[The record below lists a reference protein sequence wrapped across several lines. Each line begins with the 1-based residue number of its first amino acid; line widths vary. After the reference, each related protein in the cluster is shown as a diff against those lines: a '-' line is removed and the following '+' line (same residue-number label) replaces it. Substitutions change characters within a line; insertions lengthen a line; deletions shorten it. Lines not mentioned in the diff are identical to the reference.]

1 MRLIS
6 PALFAAAT
14 TALAAPTAL
23 AQPAEPVNIQLNV
36 LDNLQDRC
44 RVTFVVENKQPAA
57 IESLKLD
64 LAVFNP
70 EGAVRHRLIA
80 ELGPVRAAKT
90 VVKAFAVDGGCNQVG
105 AILVNEVNAC
115 APASADA
122 CLETLQLSS
131 RVKDVRLY
139 K

>member
-1 MRLIS
+1 MRSVPSILV
-6 PALFAAAT
+6 ALFASTST
-14 TALAAPTAL
+14 TLADPPAPVRV
-23 AQPAEPVNIQLNV
+23 ELNV

-44 RVTFVVENKQPAA
+44 RVTFVVENRQPVTVD
-57 IESLKLD
+57 SLKLD

-90 VVKAFAVDGGCNQVG
+90 VVKAFAIDGACDSVG
-105 AILVNEVNAC
+105 AILVNDVSAC
-115 APASADA
+115 APAAAEA
-122 CLETLQLSS
+122 CLDALALSS
-131 RVKDVRLY
+131 RVRGVRLY

>member
-1 MRLIS
+1 MRFVTSL
-6 PALFAAAT
+6 LFAS
-14 TALAAPTAL
+14 LAAPTAL
-23 AQPAEPVNIQLNV
+23 AQQPAPVNIQLNV
-36 LDNLQDRC
+36 LDSLQDRC
-44 RVTFVVENKQPAA
+44 RVTFVLENRRPTA

-80 ELGPVRAAKT
+80 ELGPVRASKT
-90 VVKAFAVDGGCNQVG
+90 TVKAFAVDSACNQVG
-105 AILVNEVNAC
+105 AILVNDVNAC
-115 APASADA
+115 APATADA
-122 CLETLQLSS
+122 CLEALQLSS

>member
-1 MRLIS
+1 MRFFTPL
-6 PALFAAAT
+6 LFAA
-14 TALAAPTAL
+14 LIAPPAL
-23 AQPAEPVNIQLNV
+23 AQQVEPVNIQLNV
-36 LDNLQDRC
+36 LDNMQDRC
-44 RVTFVVENKQPAA
+44 RVTFVLENRQPTP

-80 ELGPVRAAKT
+80 ELGPVRASKT
-90 VVKAFAVDGGCNQVG
+90 AVKAFAVDSACDQVG
-105 AILVNEVNAC
+105 AILVNDVNAC
-115 APASADA
+115 APAAPQA
-122 CLETLQLSS
+122 CLEALQLSS

>member
-1 MRLIS
+1 MRFS
-6 PALFAAAT
+6 TPVLFAAAV
-14 TALAAPTAL
+14 TAFAAPAAF

-44 RVTFVVENKQPAA
+44 RVTFVLENKQPAA

-80 ELGPVRAAKT
+80 ELGPVRASKT
-90 VVKAFAVDGGCNQVG
+90 AVKAFAVDSACSQVG
-105 AILVNEVNAC
+105 AILVNDVNAC
-115 APASADA
+115 APATAEA
-122 CLETLQLSS
+122 CLEALQLSS